1 MFFLI
6 LHCPLDWFCSICLLG
21 DEVDDGCLSFVA
33 LGWCLG
39 TSDEDVVSKVFVGP
53 FRWWRFLFRVILLL
67 GVGSVVGLTPV
78 GVVGVPVRLVAVPG
92 GVAPSHVVVVVVVV
106 VVVGVLTHF
115 SQWRSL
121 TARSGSGSSFQHALA
136 VLTLWRLISSFKWW
150 CSELLALD
158 TR

>member
-1 MFFLI
+1 MF
-6 LHCPLDWFCSICLLG
+6 HCPLDGLCTICLLA
-21 DEVDDGCLSFVA
+21 DEVDEGCFSFVA

-92 GVAPSHVVVVVVVV
+92 GVAPSHVVVVVVV
-106 VVVGVLTHF
+106 GVLTHF
-115 SQWRSL
+115 SQWRSS
-121 TARSGSGSSFQHALA
+121 TARGGSGSSFRYALA
-136 VLTLWRLISSFKWW
+136 ISTF
-150 CSELLALD
+150 
-158 TR
+158 